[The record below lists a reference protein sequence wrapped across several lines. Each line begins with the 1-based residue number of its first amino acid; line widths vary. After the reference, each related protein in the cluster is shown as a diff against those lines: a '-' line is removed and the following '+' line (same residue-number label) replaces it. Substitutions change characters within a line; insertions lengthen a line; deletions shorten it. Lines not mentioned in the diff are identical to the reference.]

1 MKTTNG
7 NDIINLIFPELYFQQ
22 NTGEDERMGRIYVIG
37 VAGGT
42 ASGKTTIV
50 KIIKDYF
57 GEDIELIG
65 HDCYYKAH
73 DDMPFAEREKLNYD
87 HPGSF
92 DTERMIEDVI
102 ALKEGK
108 VIERP
113 VYDYNVHNRSKD
125 TVTVYPK
132 KILMLEGIL
141 ILEPEAL
148 RNLMDLKIFVDT
160 DADERLMR
168 RITRDMAERSRSV
181 ESVLRQYRT
190 TVKPMHEQFVEP
202 SKKYADLI
210 IPRGGRNTVAVAIL
224 KNYLK
229 RILEGEEAE

>member
-1 MKTTNG
+1 MDK
-7 NDIINLIFPELYFQQ
+7 IF
-22 NTGEDERMGRIYVIG
+22 VIG
-37 VAGGT
+37 IAGGT

-57 GEDIELIG
+57 GDDIALIG

-73 DDMPFAEREKLNYD
+73 DNMPFAEREKLNYD
-87 HPGSF
+87 HPQSF
-92 DTERMIEDVI
+92 ETERMVQDVKDLR
-102 ALKEGK
+102 AGRT
-108 VIERP
+108 VERP
-113 VYDYNVHNRSKD
+113 VYDYSIHNRARE
-125 TVTVYPK
+125 TVTVQPK
-132 KILMLEGIL
+132 RVLMLEGIL
-141 ILEPEAL
+141 VLESEAL

-168 RITRDMAERSRSV
+168 RITRDTAQRGRSV

-210 IPRGGRNTVAVAIL
+210 IPRGGKNTVAVAIL
-224 KNYLK
+224 KQYLK
-229 RILEGEEAE
+229 KILSGEELEE

>member
-1 MKTTNG
+1 MDRT
-7 NDIINLIFPELYFQQ
+7 
-22 NTGEDERMGRIYVIG
+22 YVIG

-50 KIIKDYF
+50 QIIKDYF
-57 GEDIELIG
+57 GDNIELIG

-73 DDMPFAEREKLNYD
+73 DEMPFAEREKLNYD
-87 HPGSF
+87 HPQSF
-92 DTERMIEDVI
+92 DTERMVQDVL
-102 ALKEGK
+102 ALKEGRA
-108 VIERP
+108 VERP
-113 VYDYNVHNRSKD
+113 VYDYSIHNRSKE

-141 ILEPEAL
+141 ILESEAL
-148 RNLMDLKIFVDT
+148 RDLMDLKIFVDT

-168 RITRDMAERSRSV
+168 RITRDMAERGRSV

-210 IPRGGRNTVAVAIL
+210 IPRGGKNTVAIAIL
-224 KNYLK
+224 KHYLK
-229 RILEGEEAE
+229 KILNGEEEE

>member
-1 MKTTNG
+1 MDRT
-7 NDIINLIFPELYFQQ
+7 
-22 NTGEDERMGRIYVIG
+22 YVIG

-50 KIIKDYF
+50 QIIKDYF

-87 HPGSF
+87 HPQSF
-92 DTERMIEDVI
+92 DTERMVADIV

-108 VIERP
+108 TIERP
-113 VYDYNVHNRSKD
+113 VYDYSIHNRSRE

-141 ILEPEAL
+141 ILESEEL
-148 RNLMDLKIFVDT
+148 RDLMDLKIFVDT

-168 RITRDMAERSRSV
+168 RITRDMAERGRSV
-181 ESVLRQYRT
+181 ESVLRQYRM
-190 TVKPMHEQFVEP
+190 TVKPMHEQFIEP

-210 IPRGGRNTVAVAIL
+210 IPRGGKNTVAVAIL

-229 RILEGEEAE
+229 RILAGEEAE

>member
-1 MKTTNG
+1 MDRT
-7 NDIINLIFPELYFQQ
+7 
-22 NTGEDERMGRIYVIG
+22 YVIG

-50 KIIKDYF
+50 QIIKDYF

-73 DDMPFAEREKLNYD
+73 DNMTYEERSELNYD
-87 HPGSF
+87 HPQSF
-92 DTERMIEDVI
+92 DTGRMVADVT

-108 VIERP
+108 TIERP
-113 VYDYNVHNRSKD
+113 VYDYSIHNRAKE
-125 TVTVYPK
+125 TVVVKPK

-141 ILEPEAL
+141 ILESEEL
-148 RNLMDLKIFVDT
+148 RNLMDLKIFVDA

-168 RITRDMAERSRSV
+168 RITRDMAERARSI
-181 ESVLRQYRT
+181 ESILSQYRT
-190 TVKPMHEQFVEP
+190 TVKPMHEQFIEP

-210 IPRGGRNTVAVAIL
+210 IPHGGKNTVAISIL
-224 KNYLK
+224 RNYLK
-229 RILEGEEAE
+229 KILDGEEA

>member
-1 MKTTNG
+1 MDRT
-7 NDIINLIFPELYFQQ
+7 
-22 NTGEDERMGRIYVIG
+22 YVIG

-50 KIIKDYF
+50 QIIKDYF
-57 GEDIELIG
+57 GEGIELVG

-87 HPGSF
+87 NPASF
-92 DTERMIEDVI
+92 DTERMVEDVM
-102 ALKEGK
+102 ALKAGRT
-108 VIERP
+108 IERP
-113 VYDYNVHNRSKD
+113 VYDYSIHNRSRE
-125 TVTVYPK
+125 TVTVQSK
-132 KILMLEGIL
+132 RILMLEGIL
-141 ILEPEAL
+141 ILESEPL
-148 RNLMDLKIFVDT
+148 RSLMDLKIFVDT

-168 RITRDMAERSRSV
+168 RITRDMSERGRSV

-190 TVKPMHEQFVEP
+190 TVKPMHEQFIEP

-210 IPRGGRNTVAVAIL
+210 IPRGGKNTVAIAIL

-229 RILEGEEAE
+229 KILDGEETE

>member
-1 MKTTNG
+1 MDRT
-7 NDIINLIFPELYFQQ
+7 
-22 NTGEDERMGRIYVIG
+22 YVIG

-50 KIIKDYF
+50 QIIKEYF
-57 GEDIELIG
+57 GDNIELIG

-87 HPGSF
+87 HPQSF
-92 DTERMIEDVI
+92 DTERMVKDVL
-102 ALKEGK
+102 ALKEGRA
-108 VIERP
+108 VERP
-113 VYDYNVHNRSKD
+113 VYDYAIHNRSKE

-141 ILEPEAL
+141 ILESEAL
-148 RNLMDLKIFVDT
+148 RDLMDLKIFVDT

-168 RITRDMAERSRSV
+168 RITRDMAERGRSV
-181 ESVLRQYRT
+181 ESILRQYRT
-190 TVKPMHEQFVEP
+190 TVKPMHEQFIEP

-210 IPRGGRNTVAVAIL
+210 IPRGGKNTVAIAIL
-224 KNYLK
+224 KHYLK
-229 RILEGEEAE
+229 KILSGEEEE